1 MRLLGYVRPYWKA
14 LALSLLVTAL
24 TAATEPLLPALM
36 KYMLDQGFV
45 TKEVT
50 RPWLIPLALIG
61 IFMLRGILGYLSSYG
76 MSWVSNKV
84 ITDMRDAMFA
94 RLVRLPAQYF
104 HDNASSVPITRIA
117 YNVNGV
123 AGAATSVIT
132 VLLRDVLV
140 VIGLLTYLFFLNWQ
154 LTLVTLVM
162 VPAIALM
169 IRVFSG
175 RLRAMSRAEQEGMAQ
190 MNQTLHES
198 VACNRVIKLA
208 NAETLVLA
216 RFSRV
221 NNALRGYN
229 MRQGIA
235 AAAAGPLVQI
245 CASVAIAVVVYF
257 ALILAA
263 KNVMT
268 VGSFVA
274 FIGTMAMLL
283 APLKRLA
290 DVNAPLQRGLAA
302 AESVFSLIDEVP
314 EQDHGTIALEQA
326 RGRIDFEDVSFSYP
340 HAERPALA
348 HVNLAVQPGETIAL
362 VGPSGAGK
370 TTFANLLPRF
380 YHPTAGQI
388 RLDGHDLQ
396 DITLASLRA
405 NLALVSQDVMLF
417 NDTVAN
423 NIAYGSGR
431 NASRDEIEAAAAAA
445 NALTFIN
452 ALPEGFDTVIGEN
465 GTRLSGGQR
474 QRIAIARALLK
485 NAPVLILDEA
495 TSALD
500 NESERLVQAALEKL
514 MQGRTTLVIAHRLST
529 IENADRIVV
538 LQHGRVI
545 EIGSH
550 RELVAHDG
558 VYAQLYKLQF
568 SDEAA

>member
-1 MRLLGYVRPYWKA
+1 MGYVRPYWKA
-14 LALSLLVTAL
+14 LALSLLVTAA

-45 TKEVT
+45 AKEIT
-50 RPWLIPLALIG
+50 RPWLIPLALIS
-61 IFMLRGILGYLSSYG
+61 IFVLRGILGYLSSYG

-94 RLVRLPAQYF
+94 RLIRLPAEYF
-104 HDNASSVPITRIA
+104 HHNASSVPITRIA
-117 YNVNGV
+117 YDVNGV
-123 AGAATSVIT
+123 AGAATSVVT
-132 VLLRDVLV
+132 VLLRDTLV
-140 VIGLLTYLFFLNWQ
+140 VISLLAYLFYRNWQ
-154 LTLVTLVM
+154 LTLVTLAM
-162 VPAIALM
+162 APAIALM

-175 RLRAMSRAEQEGMAQ
+175 RLRNMSRAAQQGMAL
-190 MNQTLHES
+190 MNQTLQES
-198 VACNRVIKLA
+198 VSCNRVIKLA
-208 NAETLVLA
+208 NAEQLALA
-216 RFSRV
+216 RFSKV
-221 NNALRGYN
+221 NNALRGYG
-229 MRQGIA
+229 MRQAIA
-235 AAAAGPLVQI
+235 AAASGPLVQI

-263 KNVMT
+263 NNKMT
-268 VGSFVA
+268 VGDFVA
-274 FIGTMAMLL
+274 FIGAMAMLL

-302 AESVFSLIDEVP
+302 AESVFALMDEVP
-314 EQDHGTIALEQA
+314 EQDRGTITLAQA
-326 RGRIDFEDVSFSYP
+326 QGRIDFDNVSFSYA
-340 HAERPALA
+340 HAERPALT
-348 HVNLAVQPGETIAL
+348 HVNLAIQPGETIAL

-380 YHPTAGQI
+380 YHPTGGCI
-388 RLDGHDLQ
+388 KLDGHDLQ

-423 NIAYGSGR
+423 NIAYGGR
-431 NASRDEIEAAAAAA
+431 RDASRAEIEAAAEAA

-452 ALPEGFDTVIGEN
+452 ALPDGFDTIIGEN

-474 QRIAIARALLK
+474 QRLAIARALLK

-529 IENADRIVV
+529 IENASRIVV
-538 LQHGRVI
+538 LQHGAVI
-545 EIGSH
+545 EIGTH
-550 RELVAHDG
+550 RELLAHDG

-568 SDEAA
+568 SGSEDGA